1 MHQDKT
7 KKNKLNDSIK
17 TAIIGALWIGGAGLF
32 VFYLAGNPLN
42 ELALIQ
48 HADTTIGFIVD
59 TYEDVEENANGR
71 PVWFHGGT
79 YTYYLP
85 DGRKFTQQTK
95 ESSGRLSPE
104 FRNLEYPYPIEVEYL
119 PNKPNISRIKGSGY
133 KSITG
138 WLVRIAGGCFLL
150 VMLSFPGVGLL
161 WCGVRDFKHLLS
173 KKIYNHHQIQF
184 KEVSERLEV

>member
-1 MHQDKT
+1 MNQDKT
-7 KKNKLNDSIK
+7 KKNQLNDSIK
-17 TAIIGALWIGGAGLF
+17 TAIIGALWIAVAVWF

-42 ELALIQ
+42 ELALIR
-48 HADTTIGFIVD
+48 HGDTTLGFIVD
-59 TYEDVEENANGR
+59 AWEDVEEHDNGR
-71 PVWFHGGT
+71 PMWFHGGT

-95 ESSGRLSPE
+95 EASGRLSPE

-138 WLVRIAGGCFLL
+138 WLIRIVGGCFLL

-161 WCGVRDFKHLLS
+161 WYGVRDLKHLFF
-173 KKIYNHHQIQF
+173 KKIDNHHQTQF
-184 KEVSERLEV
+184 KEASERLEV